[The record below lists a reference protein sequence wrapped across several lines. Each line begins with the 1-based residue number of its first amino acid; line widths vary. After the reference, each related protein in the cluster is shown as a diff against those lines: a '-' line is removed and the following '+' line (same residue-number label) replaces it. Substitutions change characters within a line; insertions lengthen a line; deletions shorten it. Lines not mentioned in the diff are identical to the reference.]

1 MNRYTHV
8 QGDSAAR
15 PAERR
20 PFRPAVFTLLAIFI
34 VVVPAALPAQAM
46 ESYRQRLQRI
56 DANLNILD
64 TDLQAEYT
72 LEKRDPGGAMNTTV
86 TAVFRRDRTE
96 QFLVLVLEPAVDKGR
111 GYLKSDDNIWLYDP
125 ADRTFTFTSARDRF
139 RNSSIRTSDFE
150 RSNLARDFRV
160 TAVSREALG
169 RFDTVVLDLEA
180 TTNRAAFPRM
190 RIWVS
195 DDDLIRK
202 REDYSLS
209 GQLLR
214 TTAIPSYQRVGARW
228 IPAQM
233 VILDHLVSRTISGRA
248 VLERTTVTIRNPSL
262 APLSDAVFTR
272 DYLERVT
279 R

>member
-1 MNRYTHV
+1 MTRYTANQTPRATPAPRATRAV
-8 QGDSAAR
+8 FMAILSAAI
-15 PAERR
+15 
-20 PFRPAVFTLLAIFI
+20 FLL
-34 VVVPAALPAQAM
+34 PAALPAQAM
-46 ESYRQRLQRI
+46 ETWQQQLQRV

-72 LEKRDPGGAMNTTV
+72 LEKRDPGGATTTTV
-86 TAVFRRDRTE
+86 AAVFRRDRTE
-96 QFLVLVLEPAVDKGR
+96 QFLVLILEPSVDKGR
-111 GYLKSDDNIWLYDP
+111 GYLKSGDNIWLYDP

-139 RNSSIRTSDFE
+139 QNSSIRTSDFE
-150 RSNLARDFRV
+150 RSNLSRDFRV
-160 TAVSREALG
+160 TAVTRESLG

-180 TTNRAAFPRM
+180 TTNRAAFPRI

-233 VILDHLVSRTISGRA
+233 VILDHLVSRTINGRT
-248 VLERTTVTIRNPSL
+248 VFERTTVTIRNPSL
-262 APLSDAVFTR
+262 APLSDSVFTR

>member
-1 MNRYTHV
+1 MT
-8 QGDSAAR
+8 DI
-15 PAERR
+15 PI
-20 PFRPAVFTLLAIFI
+20 PFRRWIITFAIALLVPTA
-34 VVVPAALPAQAM
+34 VPAQTM
-46 ESYRQRLQRI
+46 ETHQQRLQRV
-56 DANLNILD
+56 DANLNIVD

-72 LEKRDPGGAMNTTV
+72 IEKRDPGGSSTTTV
-86 TAVFRRDRTE
+86 AAVFRRDRTE

-111 GYLKSDDNIWLYDP
+111 GYLKSGDNIWLYDP

-139 RNSSIRTSDFE
+139 QNSSIRTSDFE
-150 RSNLARDFRV
+150 RSNLARDYRV
-160 TAVSREALG
+160 TAATRESLG

-180 TTNRAAFPRM
+180 TTNRAAFPRI

-195 DDDLIRK
+195 EDDLVRK

-214 TTAIPSYQRVGARW
+214 TTAIPSYQRVGNRS

-233 VILDHLVSRTISGRA
+233 VILDHLVSRTINGRT
-248 VLERTTVTIRNPSL
+248 VFERTTVTIRNPSL
-262 APLSDAVFTR
+262 APLADAVFTR